1 MIKLKE
7 DKKIYKQKWWCR
19 FNLMPF
25 GDELFV
31 LDKDADDWLTRL
43 NIPAKY
49 ERQDIKTR
57 RYEKPKRRYVNN
69 GRKKKK

>member
-1 MIKLKE
+1 MI
-7 DKKIYKQKWWCR
+7 DKQIWWCR

-31 LDKDADDWLTRL
+31 LDKDVDDWLTRL

>member
-1 MIKLKE
+1 MIELKE
-7 DKKIYKQKWWCR
+7 DKKTYKRKWWCR

-49 ERQDIKTR
+49 ERQEIQTR
-57 RYEKPKRRYVNN
+57 KYEKPEGSYVNN
-69 GRKKKK
+69 GRKK